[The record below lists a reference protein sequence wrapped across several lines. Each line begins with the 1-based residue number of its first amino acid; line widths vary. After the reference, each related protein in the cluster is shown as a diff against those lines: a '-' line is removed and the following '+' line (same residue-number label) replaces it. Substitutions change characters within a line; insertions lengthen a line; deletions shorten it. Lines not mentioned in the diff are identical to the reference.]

1 MSQDPKTNEDLRR
14 RLKLYANDELLSEV
28 KTRIETGELKE
39 TLLFHG
45 DTGRMYSDD
54 GKEDKRLLPPDAI
67 LRLVFPFHEFDPDSI
82 RHQNV
87 AECLFDL
94 PDEHFSAL
102 KSTVAAETEKGLHR
116 LIAALE
122 EIASAQESEPPG
134 TGDLTDD

>member
-1 MSQDPKTNEDLRR
+1 MSKDPKTNEDLKR

-28 KTRIETGELKE
+28 KKRIETGELKE

-45 DTGRMYSDD
+45 ATGRMYSDD
-54 GKEDKRLLPPDAI
+54 GKEDRRRLPPDAI

-82 RHQNV
+82 NHRNV

-102 KSTVAAETEKGLHR
+102 KMTVAAETEKGLHR
-116 LIAALE
+116 LIATLE
-122 EIASAQESEPPG
+122 EIASVQESERPR
-134 TGDLTDD
+134 TGDTADE

>member
-1 MSQDPKTNEDLRR
+1 MSKDHKTNEDLKR
-14 RLKLYANDELLSEV
+14 RLKLYANDDLLSEV
-28 KTRIETGELKE
+28 KTRIETGVLKE

-45 DTGRMYSDD
+45 ATGRVYSDL
-54 GKEDKRLLPPDAI
+54 GREDRRYLPPDAI

-82 RHQNV
+82 NHRNV

-116 LIAALE
+116 LVAVLE
-122 EIASAQESEPPG
+122 EIASVQESQSPRA
-134 TGDLTDD
+134 GDPADD